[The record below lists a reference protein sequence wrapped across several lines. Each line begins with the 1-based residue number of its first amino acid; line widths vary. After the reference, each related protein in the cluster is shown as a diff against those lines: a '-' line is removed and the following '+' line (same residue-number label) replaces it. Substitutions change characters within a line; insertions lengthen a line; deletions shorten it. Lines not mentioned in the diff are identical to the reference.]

1 MISESYSHYIE
12 DLKLPKSVEI
22 IVSAILDILVR
33 LILYILSIILDTD
46 TMNENISS
54 WIENNE
60 RAQRMATWSQTQE
73 GGRRSKTKK
82 SPKTKK

>member
-1 MISESYSHYIE
+1 
-12 DLKLPKSVEI
+12 
-22 IVSAILDILVR
+22 
-33 LILYILSIILDTD
+33 
-46 TMNENISS
+46 MNENISS

-82 SPKTKK
+82 VQKVNKN